1 MDEKEESEE
10 FDPMVL
16 SKLLAEIRRLNE
28 ILEDYRIMIAPW
40 LGYKV
45 VKEDK

>member
-1 MDEKEESEE
+1 MEEKEESEE
-10 FDPMVL
+10 LDPMIL

-45 VKEDK
+45 VDKEK